1 MLSMDLATAEAH
13 LAAATAAY
21 TDALGAYSEGV
32 GDLTVTHQK
41 LDLLAGEMARWQRVV
56 DALTQKA
63 QAGTDGGVA
72 IGTLTPKWSR

>member
-1 MLSMDLATAEAH
+1 MLSMDLSTAAAK

-21 TDALGAYSEGV
+21 DDALGAYSEGV

-41 LDLLAGEMARWQRVV
+41 LDVLAGEMARWQRVV

-63 QAGTDGGVA
+63 QAGADSGVA
-72 IGTLTPKWSR
+72 LGILTPKWS